1 MIQVKEA
8 SENKVMRQRAIY
20 FNTTFFITKTSSKG

>member
-20 FNTTFFITKTSSKG
+20 FNTTFHHKNQ